1 MTPSCDFLVMLD
13 RMAEKGIVPAGLTAG
28 LTAGQRASMI
38 AHGMIKLADPK
49 TRVKSSDFRNKA
61 KMVERITRE
70 AVKEREWEK
79 EDDFGK
85 NSETQKNNETMKNKT
100 EKPDSRPRFG
110 WCRDLDYDP
119 QWIYEKKSISF
130 YPVAVI
136 PLPCMSAVLRK
147 KIREFTNGTIWPK
160 P

>member
-1 MTPSCDFLVMLD
+1 MG
-13 RMAEKGIVPAGLTAG
+13 E
-28 LTAGQRASMI
+28 
-38 AHGMIKLADPK
+38 
-49 TRVKSSDFRNKA
+49 
-61 KMVERITRE
+61 
-70 AVKEREWEK
+70 